1 MMVRHEA
8 RLGEPRHTDPGFEE
22 FLADPMVRLLM
33 RKDHI
38 PEEDARRL
46 FIDVATRLRSAGR
59 PRSAFTGVTAIY
71 REPVR
76 A

>member
-8 RLGEPRHTDPGFEE
+8 RLGEPRSSDPGFEE

-38 PEEDARRL
+38 PVEDARRL
-46 FIDVATRLRSAGR
+46 FIDVATRLR
-59 PRSAFTGVTAIY
+59 TT
-71 REPVR
+71 REPR
-76 A
+76 AFAGAYSSCRQAVEA